1 MSKGNR
7 SKPAPPRGKGPRT
20 ARLGELLREVVAEEL
35 ERIDDE
41 RLELVSITSVEVDAD
56 LNRAIV
62 SYDSLAGEAGD
73 AEVLEAFGG
82 PTGPAAGARSAGRST
97 PARRRCCEFRPDEVI
112 RHAERI
118 EQILRDD
125 TARRPGRRRGGRR
138 SPGVGRPSVHGLLVV
153 DKPAGTTSHDVVAQL
168 RRRSRR
174 AAHRPRRHARP
185 RRHRR
190 AARRRRL
197 GDPRCCAS

>member
-35 ERIDDE
+35 ERIDDP

-73 AEVLEAFGG
+73 AEILEAF
-82 PTGPAAGARSAGRST
+82 A
-97 PARRRCCEFRPDEVI
+97 ARRVRLQAAVGRQIHARKTPVLQFRPDEVI

-118 EQILRDD
+118 EQH
-125 TARRPGRRRGGRR
+125 PQGGAATRLGVERR
-138 SPGVGRPSVHGLLVV
+138 SRGDRRWPGVGPPSSTGCSWWTSRP
-153 DKPAGTTSHDVVAQL
+153 ARRATTSSPSCAGVSA
-168 RRRSRR
+168 SG
-174 AAHRPRRHARP
+174 AWGTPAPSTPTPPACCSSASAR
-185 RRHRR
+185 
-190 AARRRRL
+190 
-197 GDPRCCAS
+197 